1 MFFFKKCTNY
11 ANEPLPCVLSFFAHF
26 HFLCFSFFFGTFA
39 EYACLRPREN
49 SSTSATTPTQKSFTD
64 PLSCAL
70 AQAGTRYTSEHPA
83 AGILPPPLTSC
94 LTAVNTRK
102 SSQDSGTSASSFN
115 FKKKNPADHFRSNSL
130 PHTSARVVYMSSN
143 LRSFQSISSEI
154 PGHRTKHSAARF
166 RLPDPSAGF
175 CSRTLRPINLDSK
188 DF

>member
-1 MFFFKKCTNY
+1 MHKLCKS
-11 ANEPLPCVLSFFAHF
+11 PCVLSFFLHIF
-26 HFLCFSFFFGTFA
+26 IFSVFRFFGTFA

-115 FKKKNPADHFRSNSL
+115 FKNKNPTDHFRSNSL

-143 LRSFQSISSEI
+143 LRSFQSISSDI

-175 CSRTLRPINLDSK
+175 FSRTLRPINLDPK
-188 DF
+188 DFL